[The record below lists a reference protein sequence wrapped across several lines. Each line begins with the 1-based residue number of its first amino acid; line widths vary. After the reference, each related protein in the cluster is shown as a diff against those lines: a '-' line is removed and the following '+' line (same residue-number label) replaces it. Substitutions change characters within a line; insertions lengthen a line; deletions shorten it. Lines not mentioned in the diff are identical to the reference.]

1 MKNNNTRNTM
11 MLIAGG
17 YLVYLGYTL
26 VADVIAEEMDNEIL
40 FLACGIVFI
49 LAGVYVVISRGKD
62 ILTVQYDMEETEESD
77 EDAEELDEV
86 KIMEE
91 IELDSQEKLIEED
104 KEK

>member
-91 IELDSQEKLIEED
+91 IELDSQEISIEED